1 MNASSNSPLEIT
13 DPLLSV
19 RDLIVEFQ
27 VDDSPATA
35 VDGVSFDIAPGK
47 TLALVGESGSGKSVT
62 ALSIMG
68 LIPSSGGR
76 VVNGSIYFD
85 GRGLL
90 ELTPS
95 EMRRVRLGDVSMIFQ
110 EPMTSLNP
118 VFRIGTQLR
127 EVYQYHGGLNKR
139 DSRDAAIE
147 MLETVGIPDPMQRV
161 DEYPHQLSGGMRQRV
176 MIAMALACN
185 PKLLIADEPTTALDV
200 TIQAQILDLLQSLQ
214 EEFRMAILLITH
226 DLGVVA
232 EMADVVAVMYAGKIV
247 DSALAG
253 PMFDSPEHPYTK
265 GLFASL
271 PRLEGARE
279 RLDAIAGRVP
289 SLLEMPDGCRF
300 HTRCP
305 LAMER
310 CRSELPPLFPT
321 SSGHA
326 SACWLHEANT
336 ASHQEG

>member
-1 MNASSNSPLEIT
+1 MITPTRSPLEIT

-19 RDLIVEFQ
+19 RDLAVSFQ
-27 VDDSPATA
+27 VEDSAATA

-76 VVNGSIYFD
+76 VVNGTTHFD
-85 GRGLL
+85 GRDLL
-90 ELTPS
+90 QLSSS
-95 EMRRVRLGDVSMIFQ
+95 EMRAVRLNDISMIFQ

-127 EVYQYHGGLNKR
+127 EVYQLYGGLNR
-139 DSRDAAIE
+139 NDAQDAAIE
-147 MLETVGIPDPMQRV
+147 MLETVGIPDPKHRV

-176 MIAMALACN
+176 MIAIALACN

-200 TIQAQILDLLQSLQ
+200 TIQAQILDLLQGLQ
-214 EEFRMAILLITH
+214 DKFHMAILLITH

-247 DSALAG
+247 DAALAD

-271 PRLEGARE
+271 PSLEGPRE

-289 SLLEMPDGCRF
+289 SIQDMPDGCRF

-305 LAMER
+305 LAMDR
-310 CRSELPPLFPT
+310 CKNDFPPFFQT
-321 SSGHA
+321 SSAHA
-326 SACWLHEANT
+326 SACWLHEVDT
-336 ASHQEG
+336 AKCPDS